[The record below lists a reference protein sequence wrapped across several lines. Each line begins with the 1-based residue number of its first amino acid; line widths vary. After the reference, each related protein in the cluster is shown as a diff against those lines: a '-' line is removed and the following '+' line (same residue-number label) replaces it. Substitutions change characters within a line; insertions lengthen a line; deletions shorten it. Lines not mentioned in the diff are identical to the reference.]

1 MNPATHLYK
10 TNVLAIRTAA
20 LAAALFVT
28 TSAPARTAHTANPK
42 GGGNTPAQSDPDI
55 LRRASLKETSL
66 CKLARRLGLEPEAF
80 VRHFIEYERMVRRHD
95 EQ

>member
-10 TNVLAIRTAA
+10 TSVLAIRTAA

-42 GGGNTPAQSDPDI
+42 VGGGKCPGPIRPGHPA
-55 LRRASLKETSL
+55 L
-66 CKLARRLGLEPEAF
+66 
-80 VRHFIEYERMVRRHD
+80 
-95 EQ
+95 

>member
-10 TNVLAIRTAA
+10 TNVLAIRTAALAAA

-42 GGGNTPAQSDPDI
+42 GGGKHPGPIRPGHPA
-55 LRRASLKETSL
+55 L
-66 CKLARRLGLEPEAF
+66 
-80 VRHFIEYERMVRRHD
+80 
-95 EQ
+95 

>member
-10 TNVLAIRTAA
+10 TSVLAIRTAA

-42 GGGNTPAQSDPDI
+42 EGGETPRPNPTRTSCATTI
-55 LRRASLKETSL
+55 RASRSTWGSD
-66 CKLARRLGLEPEAF
+66 CGAF
-80 VRHFIEYERMVRRHD
+80 RCPWTMTATA
-95 EQ
+95 

>member
-10 TNVLAIRTAA
+10 TSVLAIRIAA

-42 GGGNTPAQSDPDI
+42 EGGTHPGPIRPGHPA
-55 LRRASLKETSL
+55 L
-66 CKLARRLGLEPEAF
+66 
-80 VRHFIEYERMVRRHD
+80 
-95 EQ
+95 

>member
-10 TNVLAIRTAA
+10 TSVLAIRTAA

-42 GGGNTPAQSDPDI
+42 EGGETPRPNPTRTSCAI
-55 LRRASLKETSL
+55 TIRASRSIW
-66 CKLARRLGLEPEAF
+66 GSGYGAF
-80 VRHFIEYERMVRRHD
+80 RCPWTTTATV
-95 EQ
+95 

>member
-10 TNVLAIRTAA
+10 TSVLAIRIAA

-42 GGGNTPAQSDPDI
+42 EGGETPRPNPTRTSCATTI
-55 LRRASLKETSL
+55 RASRSTWGSD
-66 CKLARRLGLEPEAF
+66 CGAF
-80 VRHFIEYERMVRRHD
+80 RCPWTTTATV
-95 EQ
+95 

>member
-10 TNVLAIRTAA
+10 TSVLAIRIAA

-42 GGGNTPAQSDPDI
+42 EGGETPRPNPTRTSCATTI
-55 LRRASLKETSL
+55 RASRSTWGSD
-66 CKLARRLGLEPEAF
+66 CGAF
-80 VRHFIEYERMVRRHD
+80 RCPWTTTATA
-95 EQ
+95 

>member
-10 TNVLAIRTAA
+10 TSVLAIRTAA

-42 GGGNTPAQSDPDI
+42 EGKCPGPIRPGHPA
-55 LRRASLKETSL
+55 L
-66 CKLARRLGLEPEAF
+66 
-80 VRHFIEYERMVRRHD
+80 
-95 EQ
+95 

>member
-20 LAAALFVT
+20 LAAALFIT

-42 GGGNTPAQSDPDI
+42 EGGGETPRPNPTRTSCAITIRVSQSI
-55 LRRASLKETSL
+55 WESG
-66 CKLARRLGLEPEAF
+66 CGAF
-80 VRHFIEYERMVRRHD
+80 RCPWTTTATV
-95 EQ
+95 

>member
-10 TNVLAIRTAA
+10 TSVLAIRIAA

-42 GGGNTPAQSDPDI
+42 EGG
-55 LRRASLKETSL
+55 LSLI
-66 CKLARRLGLEPEAF
+66 
-80 VRHFIEYERMVRRHD
+80 HI
-95 EQ
+95 

>member
-10 TNVLAIRTAA
+10 TSVLAIRTAA

-42 GGGNTPAQSDPDI
+42 EGGGKCPGPIQPGHPA
-55 LRRASLKETSL
+55 L
-66 CKLARRLGLEPEAF
+66 
-80 VRHFIEYERMVRRHD
+80 
-95 EQ
+95 

>member
-10 TNVLAIRTAA
+10 TSVLAIRTAA

-42 GGGNTPAQSDPDI
+42 EGGGMPRPNPTRTSCATTI
-55 LRRASLKETSL
+55 RASRSTWGSD
-66 CKLARRLGLEPEAF
+66 CGAF
-80 VRHFIEYERMVRRHD
+80 RCPWTTTATA
-95 EQ
+95 

>member
-10 TNVLAIRTAA
+10 TSVLAIRTAA

-42 GGGNTPAQSDPDI
+42 GGGKHPGPIRPGHPA
-55 LRRASLKETSL
+55 L
-66 CKLARRLGLEPEAF
+66 
-80 VRHFIEYERMVRRHD
+80 
-95 EQ
+95 

>member
-10 TNVLAIRTAA
+10 TSVLAIRTAA

-42 GGGNTPAQSDPDI
+42 EGGEHLGPIRPGHPA
-55 LRRASLKETSL
+55 L
-66 CKLARRLGLEPEAF
+66 
-80 VRHFIEYERMVRRHD
+80 
-95 EQ
+95 